1 MSETPSDPNALS
13 RRIVTKIEKNA
24 TVMPPAKSGK
34 LRGIRSDDLKRLLED
49 SLRPERDKFRA
60 EEERYRSRLQELER
74 ELELVRSQSAETR
87 RRELP
92 RLAQLVEAE
101 RSRVESLQGELQA
114 TQQRLRSQEEELAES
129 QRVRRNTERHSAKL
143 VRELNELRERS
154 QAHDSSTQAE
164 ELLLALDARI
174 AELEHQLRQRRDE
187 FEATQQIDLHERNAR
202 LAEQAARVRELED
215 SVWEALEGATP
226 SGQARRRVR
235 EERRA
240 ALEDPEQARVLLLRE
255 IVRRQQDQE
264 QTLEDV
270 QLTLQ
275 NYEARLMSLE
285 HRQRSTPSEGGLLS
299 ARLEQLEGRTSEDD
313 AWLEHLERR
322 LQELEA
328 QQPADGRSQEV
339 ARRTDEAL
347 ANLEAI
353 VAGARGENPASV
365 PPPRPFDAEAAPP
378 GPTRAHGRTSR
389 IFPSP
394 ASEAPTRPY
403 PGAGERS
410 FPAPPPQAFGAQA
423 PRVPPPSGAYA
434 LPGHADAYARAPE
447 SELAALENT
456 SVLARSLAE
465 SIRKQDEIK
474 ELLREALYQD
484 SPELAL
490 AAGDPLVDGGYSADV
505 QPPFAEVRARAIR
518 ACEQGIALLGEQ
530 GTPDQAQGIRELLAW
545 LHSTPEHGPE

>member
-1 MSETPSDPNALS
+1 MSEAPSDPNVLS

-24 TVMPPAKSGK
+24 TELPPAKSGK

-60 EEERYRSRLQELER
+60 EEERYQARLKELER

-143 VRELNELRERS
+143 VRELNELRELS
-154 QAHDSSTQAE
+154 QNHDSSTQAE

-187 FEATQQIDLHERNAR
+187 FEATQQIDLHERNTR

-285 HRQRSTPSEGGLLS
+285 HRQRSTPGESGLRS
-299 ARLEQLEGRTSEDD
+299 RLEHLEGRTTEDD

-328 QQPADGRSQEV
+328 QQPADGRSREV

-365 PPPRPFDAEAAPP
+365 PPPRSFAAGAGPP
-378 GPTRAHGRTSR
+378 GPTRAHGPTSR
-389 IFPSP
+389 IFPAP
-394 ASEAPTRPY
+394 TSEAPTRPY
-403 PGAGERS
+403 PSAGERT
-410 FPAPPPQAFGAQA
+410 FPAPPPRTFGAEP

-434 LPGHADAYARAPE
+434 LPGQADALARAPE

-518 ACEQGIALLGEQ
+518 ACEQGIDLLRERGSPE
-530 GTPDQAQGIRELLAW
+530 QAQGIRELLAW
-545 LHSTPEHGPE
+545 LHSTPEHGPD